1 MSDITWTVLK
11 RSWRAA
17 IHGVVT
23 GIGFGTWAWGNQ
35 LLWGYRSE
43 TDDPELKATFA
54 AAVTA
59 GLQLVDT
66 ADSYGTGR
74 LNGRSEELLGQ
85 CLEGLELSSR
95 NNLIVATKLAPFP
108 WRLGRRGLVKAFQ
121 ASRQRLRGQL
131 DRVQLHWS
139 TARYA
144 PWQERPLLDGLADLV
159 DQGEVRELG
168 VSNVG
173 PQRLRLLHDHLARR
187 GVRLAS
193 VQVQLSLLAPEPIRP
208 GGILDVCR
216 DLGVEV
222 LAYSPL
228 ALGVLARHP
237 GWTPSDATLL
247 RSGLF
252 RRLLPDS
259 LPLRQAMADMAQA
272 RGVNQMQV
280 ALNWCRAHA
289 TCPIPG
295 FRRPAQVE
303 DAKQA
308 LGWTLTEQER
318 SLLDQLSLDCPVR
331 MPDNPFQSA

>member
-1 MSDITWTVLK
+1 M
-11 RSWRAA
+11 
-17 IHGVVT
+17 T

-35 LLWGYRSE
+35 LLWGYRADR
-43 TDDPELKATFA
+43 DDPELKATFA
-54 AAVTA
+54 SAVAA
-59 GLQLVDT
+59 GLRLVDT

-85 CLEGLELSSR
+85 CLTGLEASSR
-95 NNLIVATKLAPFP
+95 ANLIVATKLAPFP

-121 ASRQRLRGQL
+121 ASRQRLCGQL

-159 DQGEVRELG
+159 DQGDVRELG

-173 PQRLRLLHDHLARR
+173 PQRLRVLHDHLARR
-187 GVRLAS
+187 GVRLSS
-193 VQVQLSLLAPEPIRP
+193 VQVQFSLLAPAPIEP
-208 GGILDVCR
+208 GGILEVCR
-216 DLGVEV
+216 NLGVEV

-228 ALGVLARHP
+228 ALGVLARRP
-237 GWTPSDATLL
+237 DWTPSDATLL

-252 RRLLPDS
+252 RRLLPGS
-259 LPLRQAMADMAQA
+259 RPLRQAMADMARA
-272 RGVNQMQV
+272 RGVSQVQV
-280 ALNWCRAHA
+280 ALNWCRAHG

-295 FRRPAQVE
+295 FRRPIQVE
-303 DAKQA
+303 DARQA
-308 LGWTLTEQER
+308 LTWELTATER
-318 SLLDQLSLDCPVR
+318 TQLDQLSFDCSVR

>member
-1 MSDITWTVLK
+1 M
-11 RSWRAA
+11 
-17 IHGVVT
+17 T

-54 AAVTA
+54 AAVDA

-95 NNLIVATKLAPFP
+95 TKLIVATKLAPFP

-173 PQRLRLLHDHLARR
+173 PHRLRLLHDHLARR
-187 GVRLAS
+187 GVPLAS

-237 GWTPSDATLL
+237 SWTPSDATLL

-252 RRLLPDS
+252 RRLLPGS
-259 LPLRQAMADMAQA
+259 LTLRQAMADMAQA
-272 RGVNQMQV
+272 RGVSQVQV
-280 ALNWCRAHA
+280 ALNWCRAQG

-295 FRRPAQVE
+295 FRRPDQVK

-308 LGWTLTEQER
+308 LTWTLTKQER
-318 SLLDQLSLDCPVR
+318 SRLDRLSLDCPVR